1 VPRPETFPHPP
12 KANDF
17 NEHNSESSLC
27 ASPGTGRPLA
37 AISVGC
43 ASAYRGRLKRIEAL
57 GERIAG
63 HFRFMCQVGSL
74 SGTSAEMKAHAIAA
88 FYEQAVLMET
98 QLGRIQEELR
108 LG

>member
-1 VPRPETFPHPP
+1 MTTTAKAPCPSRPEQAGPWPP
-12 KANDF
+12 
-17 NEHNSESSLC
+17 
-27 ASPGTGRPLA
+27 SPWDARPLTA
-37 AISVGC
+37 EE
-43 ASAYRGRLKRIEAL
+43 RLKRIEAL

-74 SGTSAEMKAHAIAA
+74 SGTSEEMKERAIAA
-88 FYEQAVLMET
+88 FYERAILVET